1 MVAKARI
8 PSTRCPST
16 DNPANGPE
24 KTTANMQTMAT
35 TSQISLRELCETPG
49 AFGAEPPAGG
59 RGGDVETVELI
70 A

>member
-1 MVAKARI
+1 
-8 PSTRCPST
+8 
-16 DNPANGPE
+16 
-24 KTTANMQTMAT
+24 MQTMAT

-49 AFGAEPPAGG
+49 ALGAEPPADG